1 MSTCPN
7 FDLYSVYLDQEM
19 SESITQA
26 FSKHLEEC
34 TECKSN
40 FSRLRSLHTALCS
53 DSQSL
58 SYSKTKM
65 DESFNKLCVVMN
77 YKAVTKKAQPNQII
91 KTLKI
96 LSPALAAAMVFALI
110 IPLRLLRN
118 TEIPQILP
126 PQITTGA
133 SLISS
138 RGIIVDNTLSSI
150 LANSQNLQKI
160 SSLDFTNTNIS
171 SIDVFKPV
179 LSNDSITIQIKLTGI
194 HEMLPYASSG
204 LYDYNSNFNEA
215 SFAAMSGAQF

>member
-19 SESITQA
+19 SESIAQT

-40 FSRLRSLHTALCS
+40 FSRLRSLHKALCS

-91 KTLKI
+91 KTLKS
-96 LSPALAAAMVFALI
+96 SPPPLLQQWFLHSLFLCAFYETLKYHRYF
-110 IPLRLLRN
+110 PLRL
-118 TEIPQILP
+118 PQEL
-126 PQITTGA
+126 
-133 SLISS
+133 L
-138 RGIIVDNTLSSI
+138 L
-150 LANSQNLQKI
+150 
-160 SSLDFTNTNIS
+160 
-171 SIDVFKPV
+171 
-179 LSNDSITIQIKLTGI
+179 
-194 HEMLPYASSG
+194 
-204 LYDYNSNFNEA
+204 
-215 SFAAMSGAQF
+215 